1 MPAPAITSAQKME
14 WALAL
19 AEPRGPGGLGE
30 PDAGAVLALAC
41 HCVMVD
47 NGFLCT
53 RPSGDDASNKWA
65 PQPRWSVELKDEWVF
80 RYSMPGKR
88 NTLVLHCSLQRASG
102 RMLAHTIE
110 AGNERNSHL
119 LGLMVEKYVPDAAK
133 LGSRSWE
140 GVLQHS
146 EALVPMMQQHLLSPL
161 REAAEDVIETACSTG
176 ETWAAGNAGARSP
189 ASRWLAAVMNPLG
202 GAEGAGG
209 GSGAYVVP
217 AVLLTGL
224 AVAAVA
230 VYYARRRKG

>member
-1 MPAPAITSAQKME
+1 MTSINSVQSME
-14 WALAL
+14 RALSL
-19 AEPRGPGGLGE
+19 AEPRGPSGLPE

-47 NGFLCT
+47 NGFVCM
-53 RPSGDDASNKWA
+53 RPNGNASSKWV

-119 LGLMVEKYVPDAAK
+119 LGLMLEKYVPAAAK
-133 LGSRSWE
+133 LGSSSWE

-146 EALVPMMQQHLLSPL
+146 DALVPMMQQHLLSPL
-161 REAAEDVIETACSTG
+161 LEAAEDVIDTACSTG

-189 ASRWLAAVMNPLG
+189 ASRWLAYVMNPLG
-202 GAEGAGG
+202 GPEGAGG
-209 GSGAYVVP
+209 GAGPYAVP
-217 AVLLTGL
+217 AVLLTGVAL
-224 AVAAVA
+224 AAVA
-230 VYYARRRKG
+230 VYYARRRQQ